1 MTRDDGSLEYFQS
14 HSFGIGDPANRE
26 LTIEELEALVP
37 EEQRNL
43 EAEDERRMIAG
54 KESLFDE
61 LLHQGKFGA
70 LGSSF
75 AARNNYQHQRREPL
89 RRGRLLQEFYNHK
102 ER

>member
-1 MTRDDGSLEYFQS
+1 VTRDDGSLEYFQS
-14 HSFGIGDPANRE
+14 HGFGIRDPTNRE

-70 LGSSF
+70 LGSGF
-75 AARNNYQHQRREPL
+75 AARNNYQHQRCEPL
-89 RRGRLLQEFYNHK
+89 HRGRLLQEFYNHK
-102 ER
+102 E

>member
-14 HSFGIGDPANRE
+14 HGFGIGDPTNRE

-37 EEQRNL
+37 EEQRNM
-43 EAEDERRMIAG
+43 EAEEERRMIAG

-70 LGSSF
+70 LGSGF
-75 AARNNYQHQRREPL
+75 AARNNYQHQRCEPL
-89 RRGRLLQEFYNHK
+89 HRGRLLQEFYNHK
-102 ER
+102 E